1 MITELLSYSWG
12 LKVLLLTFFFFFSL
26 LNENLAGYEDKE
38 PALVFY

>member
-12 LKVLLLTFFFFFSL
+12 LKVLLLSFFFFSL
-26 LNENLAGYEDKE
+26 LNENLAGCEDEE